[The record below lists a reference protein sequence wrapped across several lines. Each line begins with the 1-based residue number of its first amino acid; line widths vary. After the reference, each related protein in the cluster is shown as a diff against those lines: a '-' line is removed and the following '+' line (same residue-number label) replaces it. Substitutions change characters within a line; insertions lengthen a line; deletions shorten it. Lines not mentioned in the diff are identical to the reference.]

1 MGTISSKITKKTTSM
16 LSNATEQASI
26 WKETRVKTVE
36 LAGNAIRI
44 SRRHSFRCVFFHFAS
59 VMKSSSWDDE
69 PMIPKV
75 IGTDP
80 DPMKDK
86 RLSVHG
92 SSRKR
97 VRKAPGDEASGFEPS
112 SFIIENVAP
121 TNACIADKPVA
132 IKRKLVVRRDPAPRI
147 EPKPLVPREVS
158 TNRSPAREIVDRPI
172 TVVSVAANPVAEPL
186 AVVDAPAPK
195 PKRRKKMRDFKSAKP
210 EGSISA
216 PSGNYV
222 YQDLKGKG
230 GCSSSKGAETL
241 RRRIT
246 IARNE
251 RWREANG
258 IRRRG
263 KRAANFRR
271 QQLSREMAHERNL
284 LEAVSDESI
293 GDMFSSGVDR
303 AWVLALAEKPTI
315 MEESSPLPEIS
326 PTEEDLLKFLE
337 SEFGHSAFRAGQLEA
352 ITAALSGERSL
363 VILPTGTGKS
373 LCYQFP
379 SVFLRKVFHQKN
391 ALTVVISPLIALMTD
406 QLKLLPK
413 CCRGA
418 AIHSNLSPTQTGL
431 VHAAIAAGGI
441 DVLFLAPERLLMYS
455 MQDVLKSVAL
465 VAVDEAHC
473 MSEWS
478 HSFRPAYLAVSK
490 VIDEQIKPRALLAL
504 TATATVQTVE
514 SLQSVLSIG
523 RIVRSA
529 ATVQR
534 DNLELFARRSANP
547 VMDMIEFLSRPEL
560 ARVGPIIVY
569 VQYKWQTENVSN
581 VLRERGFG
589 AAEAYHGGLSA
600 QERREIHDKF
610 INNEVRF
617 VVATVAFGMG
627 IDKRNVRAVIHLT
640 LPKSIE
646 NYVQETGRC
655 SRDNKVGYCR
665 CFFNGEDYARVRT
678 KAESEALQL
687 PAVRDLVGVLA
698 DPPADAILT
707 TDSGDRLMFVEEQRQ
722 EPLLSKQHLS
732 LLLSLVE
739 ARGAIGVFHG
749 FPRAIKLRFFA
760 QSLAELAEIDP
771 FMELVH
777 RSPLRPKVDQTTVV
791 ENSGVATIDLVSAI
805 AKTQLSP
812 PQFMHKLAQAAKAN
826 KFAVAKSEWGH
837 IVSLRREIDVEETA
851 LAVFD
856 AAISNHRL
864 EMNRLDASFALL
876 SRIAAESLDD
886 EKIGHKLI
894 QLYFL
899 VEERMK
905 TGEDLVP
912 SVLEGAPLGIARNI
926 TREIND
932 IRQASVRS

>member
-1 MGTISSKITKKTTSM
+1 MGFEASSFTVENVPPFSQKGLVHEEPQKAEIRPLLHPERSRMPVSEGPKVEVRARPTIREPAPESTVPAAQPAQTSFK
-16 LSNATEQASI
+16 ATEAVLLAPEVSQDVPRVAAKRKRTKELKVAKPDASI
-26 WKETRVKTVE
+26 
-36 LAGNAIRI
+36 A
-44 SRRHSFRCVFFHFAS
+44 
-59 VMKSSSWDDE
+59 
-69 PMIPKV
+69 
-75 IGTDP
+75 
-80 DPMKDK
+80 
-86 RLSVHG
+86 
-92 SSRKR
+92 
-97 VRKAPGDEASGFEPS
+97 
-112 SFIIENVAP
+112 
-121 TNACIADKPVA
+121 
-132 IKRKLVVRRDPAPRI
+132 
-147 EPKPLVPREVS
+147 
-158 TNRSPAREIVDRPI
+158 
-172 TVVSVAANPVAEPL
+172 
-186 AVVDAPAPK
+186 
-195 PKRRKKMRDFKSAKP
+195 
-210 EGSISA
+210 A

-230 GCSSSKGAETL
+230 GRTSSKGAETL
-241 RRRIT
+241 RRRIKR
-246 IARNE
+246 AKNE

-271 QQLSREMAHERNL
+271 QQLSKEMAHERNL
-284 LEAVSDESI
+284 LDAVSDESI
-293 GDMFSSGVDR
+293 ADMFSSGVDR
-303 AWVLALAEKPTI
+303 DWVLSLVEAGSGTGVVGDV
-315 MEESSPLPEIS
+315 SPPAMADIPAVNEH
-326 PTEEDLLKFLE
+326 DLLEFL
-337 SEFGHSAFRAGQLEA
+337 STEFGHSAFRPGQMEA
-352 ITAALSGERSL
+352 IKATLQGERAL

-379 SVFLRKVFHQKN
+379 SVFLRKKFGIKG
-391 ALTVVISPLIALMTD
+391 ALTIVVSPLIALMTD

-431 VHAAIAAGGI
+431 VYAAIAAGGI

-455 MQDVLKSVAL
+455 MQEVLRSVFL

-490 VIDEQIKPRALLAL
+490 VVDEQVKPRSLLAL

-514 SLQSVLSIG
+514 SLESVLSIS
-523 RIVRSA
+523 RVVRSQ

-600 QERREIHDKF
+600 QERREIHDRF
-610 INNEVRF
+610 INNELRF

-665 CFFNGEDYARVRT
+665 CFLNAEDYARVRT
-678 KAESEALQL
+678 KAQSEALQHGS
-687 PAVRDLVGVLA
+687 VTDLVRLIAEPGEESIV
-698 DPPADAILT
+698 T
-707 TDSGDRLMFVEEQRQ
+707 TSAGERLMFIAEDHQT
-722 EPLLSKQHLS
+722 PLLSKQHLS
-732 LLLSLVE
+732 LLLSLIE

-749 FPRAIKLRFFA
+749 FPRALKLRFFS
-760 QSLAELAEIDP
+760 QSLAELAAIDP
-771 FMELVH
+771 FMDLLY
-777 RSPLRPKVDQTTVV
+777 RSPLRPKADQTTVV
-791 ENSGVATIDLVSAI
+791 ENSGVATIDLLSAV

-812 PQFMHKLAQAAKAN
+812 PQFMHKLALAAKAH
-826 KFAVAKSEWGH
+826 KIAVAKSEWGH
-837 IVSLRREIDVEETA
+837 IVALRDVGIEVDETA
-851 LAVFD
+851 NAVYD
-856 AAISNHRL
+856 SAIANHRL

-876 SRIAAESLDD
+876 SRIAAESIDD

-894 QLYFL
+894 QLYFQA
-899 VEERMK
+899 EERLK

-912 SVLEGAPLGIARNI
+912 SVLEGAPPGIARNI
-926 TREIND
+926 QREIND
-932 IRQASVRS
+932 IRQSSLAN